1 MTVISSFPIH
11 SGEKKV
17 SIFAIFLVC
26 QQDLRVSAALVV
38 AFVAQLV
45 VGPTNIE
52 EAWVQIPL
60 KFEFFQAFLQLL
72 KLQHA

>member
-1 MTVISSFPIH
+1 M
-11 SGEKKV
+11 EKKV
-17 SIFAIFLVC
+17 SIFVIFLVC
-26 QQDLRVSAALVV
+26 QQAFRVSAALVV

-60 KFEFFQAFLQLL
+60 KFEFFLGFSTIA
-72 KLQHA
+72 